1 MIHREKMEVTE
12 GQDVALPCIL
22 RPSTAQIHVVNM
34 EWTKGREAPTK
45 LLVYN
50 PMLGSELFER
60 NITLQ
65 VNNNKTDF
73 HLTIHGVTSRDSGIY
88 ICVLSTYP
96 LGNIIRETELKIR
109 GKATLEKTAPHQR
122 ALTLNCP
129 LHIFHVAADCVR
141 VLLLCPSHQLF
152 NFWSKCCEVIA
163 RRHLPQK
170 ALFCSGRGGPSTR
183 EPSPTGDTA
192 KHTLHLILFFLWLFV
207 FVDSAVVLSKQITLT
222 PCLC

>member
-1 MIHREKMEVTE
+1 MCSTGQQGVEIFHHEKMEVTE

-22 RPSTAQIHVVNM
+22 GNSTAQIYVVNM
-34 EWTKGREAPTK
+34 EWKKGRDEATK

-50 PMLGSELFER
+50 PTLGSEYFR
-60 NITLQ
+60 SNINLQ
-65 VNNNKTDF
+65 IQNKSMDF
-73 HLTIHGVTSRDSGIY
+73 HLILHGVTSRDSGIY

-122 ALTLNCP
+122 APTLNCP

-152 NFWSKCCEVIA
+152 NFGA
-163 RRHLPQK
+163 N
-170 ALFCSGRGGPSTR
+170 
-183 EPSPTGDTA
+183 
-192 KHTLHLILFFLWLFV
+192 
-207 FVDSAVVLSKQITLT
+207 VVK
-222 PCLC
+222 